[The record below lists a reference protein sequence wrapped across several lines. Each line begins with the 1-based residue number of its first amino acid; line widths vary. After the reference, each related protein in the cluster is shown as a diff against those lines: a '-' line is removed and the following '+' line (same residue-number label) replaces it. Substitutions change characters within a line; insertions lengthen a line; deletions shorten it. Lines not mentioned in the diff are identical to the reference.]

1 MSFLYVCLFS
11 NGHLKVGRS
20 VNALAR
26 ISQHEE
32 RVSCLGVELV
42 VGGLRGGVIR
52 HGRAEFPVTTDTRN
66 TRMPYAQA

>member
-1 MSFLYVCLFS
+1 MSALYVCLFS

-32 RVSCLGVELV
+32 RVSCLLMRPLPPSGSRVRIARRRSPAGLRA
-42 VGGLRGGVIR
+42 GGLFLCLS
-52 HGRAEFPVTTDTRN
+52 HGR
-66 TRMPYAQA
+66 

>member
-32 RVSCLGVELV
+32 RVSCLGVELRCAV
-42 VGGLRGGVIR
+42 RREADQLRARLVELER
-52 HGRAEFPVTTDTRN
+52 YE
-66 TRMPYAQA
+66 RMAA

>member
-1 MSFLYVCLFS
+1 MNFLYVCLFS

-32 RVSCLGVELV
+32 RVQLRARLVELE
-42 VGGLRGGVIR
+42 RY
-52 HGRAEFPVTTDTRN
+52 E
-66 TRMPYAQA
+66 RMAA

>member
-26 ISQHEE
+26 ISRHEE
-32 RVSCLGVELV
+32 RAYMEGVL
-42 VGGLRGGVIR
+42 
-52 HGRAEFPVTTDTRN
+52 
-66 TRMPYAQA
+66 